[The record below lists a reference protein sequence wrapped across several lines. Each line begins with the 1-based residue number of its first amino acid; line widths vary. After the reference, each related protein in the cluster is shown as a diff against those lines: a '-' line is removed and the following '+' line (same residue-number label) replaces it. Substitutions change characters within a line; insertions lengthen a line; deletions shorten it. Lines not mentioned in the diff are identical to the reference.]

1 MAGKE
6 MKRKRKSRRERGRD
20 EKARKEMKIEMK
32 GRRERWE
39 EQRMKRGK

>member
-1 MAGKE
+1 MAAKE
-6 MKRKRKSRRERGRD
+6 MKRKSRREKGRD
-20 EKARKEMKIEMK
+20 EVAGKEMKIEMK